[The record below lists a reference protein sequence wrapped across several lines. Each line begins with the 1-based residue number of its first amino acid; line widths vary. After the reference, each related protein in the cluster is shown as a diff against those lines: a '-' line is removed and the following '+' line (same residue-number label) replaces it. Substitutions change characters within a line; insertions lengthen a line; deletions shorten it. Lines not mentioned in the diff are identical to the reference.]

1 MVQLNKLFLISVVA
15 MLPGCALI
23 DSYFMAKYDTNEYAA
38 ITTIRTQSEVA
49 QEACGDKKKV
59 EAHIDEIYKSS
70 VFFKNFTQLRARN
83 EDTSTIAYNIYL
95 LSDQLK
101 KHYEK
106 NETVSVPYCKLKLQ
120 QVEKGAI
127 TAQKAIGAKPR

>member
-1 MVQLNKLFLISVVA
+1 MKKLLVV
-15 MLPGCALI
+15 LSFSLLSGCALV

-38 ITTIRTQSEVA
+38 ITAIRTQSEVA

-59 EAHIDEIYKSS
+59 EVHIDEIYKSS

>member
-1 MVQLNKLFLISVVA
+1 MKKILIAISFS
-15 MLPGCALI
+15 LLSGCALV

-38 ITTIRTQSEVA
+38 ITSIRSQSEVA
-49 QEACGDKKKV
+49 QEACADKKKV
-59 EAHIDEIYKSS
+59 EEHINQIYNSA
-70 VFFKNFTQLRARN
+70 VFFKNFTQLRSRN
-83 EDTSTIAYNIYL
+83 EETSAIAYNIYL

-120 QVEKGAI
+120 QVEKGAV

>member
-1 MVQLNKLFLISVVA
+1 MKKILIALSFS
-15 MLPGCALI
+15 LLSGCALV

-38 ITTIRTQSEVA
+38 ITAIRTHSEVA
-49 QEACGDKKKV
+49 QEACADKKKV
-59 EAHIDEIYKSS
+59 EAHIEEIYKSS
-70 VFFKNFTQLRARN
+70 VYFKNFAQLRARN
-83 EDTSTIAYNIYL
+83 EDTSTIAYNLYL

-106 NETVSVPYCKLKLQ
+106 NDKVSVPYCKLKLQ